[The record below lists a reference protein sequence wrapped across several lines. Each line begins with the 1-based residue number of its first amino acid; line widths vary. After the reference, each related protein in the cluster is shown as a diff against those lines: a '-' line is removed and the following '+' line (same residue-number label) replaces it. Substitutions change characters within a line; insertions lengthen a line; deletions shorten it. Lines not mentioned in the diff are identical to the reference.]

1 MTSPNRDEEEANM
14 DLYLVQHAEAKSDQE
29 DPLRPLST
37 KGREDMVRVAAY
49 LSQLNIPG
57 NKIFHST
64 KLRAKQTAEILF
76 EHLRPTKGMSEAD
89 GLSPLDEPAIWAE
102 RLRDLPDGV
111 ILVGHLP
118 HLARIASLLLCGD
131 IDKNI
136 VSFRMAGV
144 VCLKGDD
151 SGSWSLQWM
160 LTPDVV
166 IGEKGTGDTCD
177 GL

>member
-1 MTSPNRDEEEANM
+1 MSFPGRGEEEVGMNM
-14 DLYLVQHAEAKSDQE
+14 YLVQHAEAKSDQE
-29 DPLRPLST
+29 DPLRPLSAR
-37 KGREDMVRVAAY
+37 GREDMVRVAAY
-49 LSQLNIPG
+49 LSQLNIPV

-76 EHLRPTKGMSEAD
+76 EHLKPARGVSEAD
-89 GLSPLDEPAIWAE
+89 GLSPLDEPAIWAG

-118 HLARIASLLLCGD
+118 HLARLASLLLCAD

-136 VSFRMAGV
+136 VSFRMAGI
-144 VCLKGDD
+144 VCLKRDD
-151 SGSWSLQWM
+151 TGSWSLQWM

-166 IGEKGTGDTCD
+166 SGDKGTGYACD